1 MYMLFGRVTSS
12 GRLPSL
18 PQSEMLHLQHLLGGL
33 GDLIQGVVVRGHT
46 SVVLVLKA
54 YDYWVADSTL
64 RSTAEATWAFK

>member
-1 MYMLFGRVTSS
+1 
-12 GRLPSL
+12 
-18 PQSEMLHLQHLLGGL
+18 MLHLQHLLGGL